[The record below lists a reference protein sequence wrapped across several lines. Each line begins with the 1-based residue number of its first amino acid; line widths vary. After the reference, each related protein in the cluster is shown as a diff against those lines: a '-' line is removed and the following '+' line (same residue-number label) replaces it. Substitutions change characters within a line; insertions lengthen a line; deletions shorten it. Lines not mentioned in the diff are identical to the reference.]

1 MLLQLLHLLAVV
13 AEAMSG
19 ALMGMRRG
27 MDRVGLCLVGAVT
40 ALGAGTL
47 RDVLLGH
54 EPLAWISHPDYV
66 LITIAAASVAAA
78 CAKWLRHWQGLFVT
92 VDAIGLIAF
101 TVIGC
106 DVPATTDVSPPSS
119 CWPRACWPRACTG
132 NLGYSPPP
140 IRAAQVNRAVRYPH
154 SMIQKKKSQ
163 SHDPYAPVAKN
174 QLLAA
179 RLPMWRSKFIVLLV
193 FGAFAA
199 LAGRAFWVQ
208 VVNQDFYVDQG
219 QKRYQRTIELD
230 ATRGRIV
237 DRNGSMLAVSL
248 ATYEIWASP
257 KLIDEAAFVPLS
269 RLLDLPLAEL
279 RRRLNGDKTFVLL
292 KRQVDAET
300 AGHLS
305 KAGLAGITQIA
316 DSKRFYPEGE
326 SAAHVVGFTDIEDDG
341 QEGVELAANEQLL
354 GVPGQREVIRDR
366 LGRVVSETR
375 PLVPAQNG
383 ETIHLTIDRRIQQLA
398 YAQLKDAIARHHA
411 EAGSVVVLDARNGE
425 ILALANYPSFDPNDR
440 ARLTGRQLRNRAVV
454 DTFEPGSTIKPVVVA
469 LSIDEGKV
477 RPHSVIDTAPG
488 WYKIGPAVIHD
499 TSNHGVMTV
508 AEAVQKSSNIA
519 LAKLALNLPAEKIWT
534 KYQEYGLGL
543 RPELTFPGVASG
555 KVRPY
560 KRWRPIEQATMAYGY
575 GLSTSLLQIAQVY
588 TAYAGDGT
596 MHHVSLLRNAA
607 GAATQSGDAGH
618 AVTTPATAR
627 AIRSMLEMAT
637 GVGGTGRAATVEG
650 YRVGGK
656 TGTARKQVGATY
668 AKNRYRALFVGM
680 APMSDP
686 RLIVA
691 VMIDDP
697 AGKAFYGGTVAGPV
711 FSGVTGGA
719 LQLLGVPPDAP
730 GT

>member
-1 MLLQLLHLLAVV
+1 
-13 AEAMSG
+13 
-19 ALMGMRRG
+19 
-27 MDRVGLCLVGAVT
+27 
-40 ALGAGTL
+40 
-47 RDVLLGH
+47 
-54 EPLAWISHPDYV
+54 
-66 LITIAAASVAAA
+66 
-78 CAKWLRHWQGLFVT
+78 
-92 VDAIGLIAF
+92 
-101 TVIGC
+101 
-106 DVPATTDVSPPSS
+106 
-119 CWPRACWPRACTG
+119 
-132 NLGYSPPP
+132 
-140 IRAAQVNRAVRYPH
+140 
-154 SMIQKKKSQ
+154 MIQQKKSQ
-163 SHDPYAPVAKN
+163 SHDPYASVAKN
-174 QLLAA
+174 PLLAA
-179 RLPMWRSKFIVLLV
+179 RLPTWRSKFIVLLV

-199 LAGRAFWVQ
+199 LAGRALWVQ
-208 VVNQDFYVDQG
+208 VVNRDFYIDQG

-230 ATRGRIV
+230 ATRGRII

-248 ATYEIWASP
+248 ATYEIWATP
-257 KLIDEAAFVPLS
+257 RQVDETAAVPLAK
-269 RLLDLPLAEL
+269 LLDLPLAEL
-279 RRRLNGDKTFVLL
+279 RRRLNGDKSFVLL
-292 KRQVDAET
+292 KRQVDADT
-300 AGHLS
+300 AAQLS
-305 KAGLAGITQIA
+305 RLGLAGVTQIA

-326 SAAHVVGFTDIEDDG
+326 SAAHVVGFTDIEDNG
-341 QEGVELAANEQLL
+341 QEGVELAANEHLL

-375 PLVPAQNG
+375 PLVPARNG

-398 YAQLKDAIARHHA
+398 YGQLKEAIAKHHA

-454 DTFEPGSTIKPVVVA
+454 DTFEPGSTIKPLVVA

-477 RPHSVIDTAPG
+477 RPQSVIDTAPG

-508 AEAVQKSSNIA
+508 SEAVQKSSNIA
-519 LAKLALNLPAEKIWT
+519 LAKLALNLPAETIWT
-534 KYQEYGLGL
+534 KYQQYGLGL

-575 GLSTSLLQIAQVY
+575 GLSASLLQMAQIY

-596 MHHVSLLRNAA
+596 MQRVSLLRNGAHAA
-607 GAATQSGDAGH
+607 APSVDTDL
-618 AVTTPATAR
+618 AVTKPATAR
-627 AIRSMLEMAT
+627 AIRAMLEMAT
-637 GVGGTGRAATVEG
+637 GEGGTGRAAAVPG
-650 YRVGGK
+650 YRIGGK

-711 FSGVTGGA
+711 FSEVTGGA

-730 GT
+730 GI

>member
-1 MLLQLLHLLAVV
+1 MTQ
-13 AEAMSG
+13 
-19 ALMGMRRG
+19 
-27 MDRVGLCLVGAVT
+27 
-40 ALGAGTL
+40 
-47 RDVLLGH
+47 
-54 EPLAWISHPDYV
+54 
-66 LITIAAASVAAA
+66 
-78 CAKWLRHWQGLFVT
+78 
-92 VDAIGLIAF
+92 
-101 TVIGC
+101 
-106 DVPATTDVSPPSS
+106 
-119 CWPRACWPRACTG
+119 
-132 NLGYSPPP
+132 
-140 IRAAQVNRAVRYPH
+140 
-154 SMIQKKKSQ
+154 KKSQ
-163 SHDPYAPVAKN
+163 PHDPYAPVAKN
-174 QLLAA
+174 PLLAA
-179 RLPMWRSKFIVLLV
+179 RLPAWRSKLIVLLV
-193 FGAFAA
+193 FGAFAT
-199 LAGRAFWVQ
+199 LAARAFWVQ

-257 KLIDEAAFVPLS
+257 KLIDAAAVAPLS
-269 RLLDLPLAEL
+269 KLLDLPLAEL
-279 RRRLNGDKTFVLL
+279 HRRLNGDKTFVLL
-292 KRQVDAET
+292 KRQVDADT
-300 AGHLS
+300 AAHLS
-305 KAGLAGITQIA
+305 RLGLAGITRIA

-326 SAAHVVGFTDIEDDG
+326 SAAHVVGFTDIEDNG

-375 PLVPAQNG
+375 PLVPARNG
-383 ETIHLTIDRRIQQLA
+383 DTIHLTIDRRIQQLA
-398 YAQLKDAIARHHA
+398 YAQLKEAIAKHHA

-477 RPHSVIDTAPG
+477 RPQSAIDTAPG
-488 WYKIGPAVIHD
+488 WYRIGPAVIHD

-508 AEAVQKSSNIA
+508 SEAVQKSSNIA
-519 LAKLALNLPAEKIWT
+519 LAKLALNLPAEMIWT
-534 KYQEYGLGL
+534 KYQQYGLGL
-543 RPELTFPGVASG
+543 RPVLSFPGVASG

-575 GLSTSLLQIAQVY
+575 GLSASLLQIAQVY

-596 MHHVSLLRNAA
+596 MQRVSLLRDAT
-607 GAATQSGDAGH
+607 GAAAQPPSADRDL
-618 AVTTPATAR
+618 AVTKPATAR
-627 AIRSMLEMAT
+627 AIRVMLEMAT
-637 GVGGTGRAATVEG
+637 GEGGTGRAAAVKG
-650 YRVGGK
+650 YRIGGK
-656 TGTARKQVGATY
+656 TGTARKQVGAAY

-697 AGKAFYGGTVAGPV
+697 AGKGFYGGTVAGPV

-730 GT
+730 GV

>member
-1 MLLQLLHLLAVV
+1 
-13 AEAMSG
+13 
-19 ALMGMRRG
+19 
-27 MDRVGLCLVGAVT
+27 
-40 ALGAGTL
+40 
-47 RDVLLGH
+47 
-54 EPLAWISHPDYV
+54 
-66 LITIAAASVAAA
+66 
-78 CAKWLRHWQGLFVT
+78 
-92 VDAIGLIAF
+92 
-101 TVIGC
+101 
-106 DVPATTDVSPPSS
+106 
-119 CWPRACWPRACTG
+119 
-132 NLGYSPPP
+132 
-140 IRAAQVNRAVRYPH
+140 
-154 SMIQKKKSQ
+154 MIQKKKSQ
-163 SHDPYAPVAKN
+163 PRDPYAPVAKN
-174 QLLAA
+174 QLLVA
-179 RLPMWRSKFIVLLV
+179 RLPMWRSRLIVVLV
-193 FGAFAA
+193 FAAFAA

-208 VVNQDFYVDQG
+208 VFNRDFYVDQG

-257 KLIDEAAFVPLS
+257 KLLDEAALPPLS
-269 RLLDLPLAEL
+269 KLLDLPLAEL

-305 KAGLAGITQIA
+305 KLGLAGITQIA

-326 SAAHVVGFTDIEDDG
+326 SAAHVVGFTDIEDNG

-354 GVPGQREVIRDR
+354 GVPGHREVIRDR

-398 YAQLKDAIARHHA
+398 YGQLKEAIAKHRA

-477 RPHSVIDTAPG
+477 RPQSAIDTAPG

-519 LAKLALNLPAEKIWT
+519 LAKLALNLPAEKIWA
-534 KYQEYGLGL
+534 KYQEYGLGV

-555 KVRPY
+555 KMRPY

-575 GLSTSLLQIAQVY
+575 GLSASLLQIAQIY

-596 MHHVSLLRNAA
+596 MHPVRLVREDPNAA
-607 GAATQSGDAGH
+607 AVAQGRH

-637 GVGGTGRAATVEG
+637 GDGGTGRAAAVEG

-656 TGTARKQVGATY
+656 TGTARKQVGTSY

-711 FSGVTGGA
+711 FSAVTGGA
-719 LQLLGVPPDAP
+719 LQLLGVPPDA
-730 GT
+730 

>member
-1 MLLQLLHLLAVV
+1 
-13 AEAMSG
+13 
-19 ALMGMRRG
+19 
-27 MDRVGLCLVGAVT
+27 
-40 ALGAGTL
+40 
-47 RDVLLGH
+47 
-54 EPLAWISHPDYV
+54 
-66 LITIAAASVAAA
+66 
-78 CAKWLRHWQGLFVT
+78 
-92 VDAIGLIAF
+92 
-101 TVIGC
+101 
-106 DVPATTDVSPPSS
+106 
-119 CWPRACWPRACTG
+119 
-132 NLGYSPPP
+132 
-140 IRAAQVNRAVRYPH
+140 
-154 SMIQKKKSQ
+154 MIQKKKSQ
-163 SHDPYAPVAKN
+163 PRDPYAPVAKN
-174 QLLAA
+174 QLLVA
-179 RLPMWRSKFIVLLV
+179 RLPMWRSKFIVVLV

-199 LAGRAFWVQ
+199 LAGRALWVQ
-208 VVNQDFYVDQG
+208 VVNRDFYIDQG

-257 KLIDEAAFVPLS
+257 KLLDEAALPPLS
-269 RLLDLPLAEL
+269 KLLDLPLAEL
-279 RRRLNGDKTFVLL
+279 RRRLSGDKTFVLL
-292 KRQVDAET
+292 KRQVDADT

-305 KAGLAGITQIA
+305 KLGLAGITQIA

-326 SAAHVVGFTDIEDDG
+326 SAAHVVGFTDIEDNG

-354 GVPGQREVIRDR
+354 GVPGHREVIRDR

-398 YAQLKDAIARHHA
+398 YGQLKDAIAKHRA

-477 RPHSVIDTAPG
+477 RPQSVIDTAPG

-499 TSNHGVMTV
+499 TSNHGAMTV

-519 LAKLALNLPAEKIWT
+519 LAKLALNLPPEKIWT

-543 RPELTFPGVASG
+543 RPDLTFPGVASG

-575 GLSTSLLQIAQVY
+575 GLSASLLQIAQIY

-596 MHHVSLLRNAA
+596 MHRVRLLREGTEAGGNDA
-607 GAATQSGDAGH
+607 GASPQTRH
-618 AVTTPATAR
+618 AVTTPGTAR

-637 GVGGTGRAATVEG
+637 GDGGTGRAATVEG

-711 FSGVTGGA
+711 FSAVTGGA
-719 LQLLGVPPDAP
+719 LQLLGVPPDA
-730 GT
+730 

>member
-1 MLLQLLHLLAVV
+1 
-13 AEAMSG
+13 
-19 ALMGMRRG
+19 
-27 MDRVGLCLVGAVT
+27 
-40 ALGAGTL
+40 
-47 RDVLLGH
+47 
-54 EPLAWISHPDYV
+54 
-66 LITIAAASVAAA
+66 
-78 CAKWLRHWQGLFVT
+78 
-92 VDAIGLIAF
+92 
-101 TVIGC
+101 
-106 DVPATTDVSPPSS
+106 
-119 CWPRACWPRACTG
+119 
-132 NLGYSPPP
+132 
-140 IRAAQVNRAVRYPH
+140 
-154 SMIQKKKSQ
+154 MIQKKKSQ
-163 SHDPYAPVAKN
+163 SHDPYAPVAKHP
-174 QLLAA
+174 LLAA
-179 RLPMWRSKFIVLLV
+179 RLPMWRSKFIVLLM
-193 FGAFAA
+193 FGAFAS

-219 QKRYQRTIELD
+219 QKRYQRTLELD

-257 KLIDEAAFVPLS
+257 KLIDEAAVAPLS
-269 RLLDLPLAEL
+269 KLLDLPLAEL
-279 RRRLNGDKTFVLL
+279 RRRLNGNKTFVLL

-305 KAGLAGITQIA
+305 KLGLAGITQIA

-326 SAAHVVGFTDIEDDG
+326 SAAHVVGFTDIEDNG

-477 RPHSVIDTAPG
+477 RPQSVIDTAPG

-543 RPELTFPGVASG
+543 RPELMFPGVASG

-575 GLSTSLLQIAQVY
+575 GLSASLLQIAQVY

-596 MHHVSLLRNAA
+596 MHRVSLLRNAA
-607 GAATQSGDAGH
+607 GAAAPAGDKGH

-650 YRVGGK
+650 YRIGGK

>member
-1 MLLQLLHLLAVV
+1 M
-13 AEAMSG
+13 
-19 ALMGMRRG
+19 
-27 MDRVGLCLVGAVT
+27 T
-40 ALGAGTL
+40 
-47 RDVLLGH
+47 
-54 EPLAWISHPDYV
+54 
-66 LITIAAASVAAA
+66 
-78 CAKWLRHWQGLFVT
+78 
-92 VDAIGLIAF
+92 
-101 TVIGC
+101 
-106 DVPATTDVSPPSS
+106 
-119 CWPRACWPRACTG
+119 
-132 NLGYSPPP
+132 
-140 IRAAQVNRAVRYPH
+140 
-154 SMIQKKKSQ
+154 QKKKSQ
-163 SHDPYAPVAKN
+163 PHDPYAPVAKN
-174 QLLAA
+174 PLLAA
-179 RLPMWRSKFIVLLV
+179 RLPAWRSKFIVLLV
-193 FGAFAA
+193 FGAFAT
-199 LAGRAFWVQ
+199 LAARAFWVQ

-257 KLIDEAAFVPLS
+257 KQIDEAAVAPLS
-269 RLLDLPLAEL
+269 KLLDLPLADL
-279 RRRLNGDKTFVLL
+279 RRRLNGDKIFVLL
-292 KRQVDAET
+292 KRQVDADT
-300 AGHLS
+300 AAHLS
-305 KAGLAGITQIA
+305 RLGLAGITQIA

-326 SAAHVVGFTDIEDDG
+326 SAAHVVGFTDIEDNG
-341 QEGVELAANEQLL
+341 QEGVELAANAQLL

-375 PLVPAQNG
+375 PLVPARNG
-383 ETIHLTIDRRIQQLA
+383 DTIHLTIDRRIQQLA
-398 YAQLKDAIARHHA
+398 YAQLKEAIAKHHA

-477 RPHSVIDTAPG
+477 RPQSVIDTAPG
-488 WYKIGPAVIHD
+488 WYRIGPVVIHD

-508 AEAVQKSSNIA
+508 SEAVQKSSNIA
-519 LAKLALNLPAEKIWT
+519 LAKLALNLPAETIWT
-534 KYQEYGLGL
+534 KYQQYGFGL

-575 GLSTSLLQIAQVY
+575 GLSASLLQIAQVY

-596 MHHVSLLRNAA
+596 MQRVSLLRDAT
-607 GAATQSGDAGH
+607 GAAAQSPSADRDL
-618 AVTTPATAR
+618 AVTKPATAR
-627 AIRSMLEMAT
+627 AIRAMLEMAT
-637 GVGGTGRAATVEG
+637 GEGGTGRAAAVAG
-650 YRVGGK
+650 YRIGGK
-656 TGTARKQVGATY
+656 TGTARKQVGAAY
-668 AKNRYRALFVGM
+668 AKKRYRALFVGM

-730 GT
+730 GV

>member
-1 MLLQLLHLLAVV
+1 
-13 AEAMSG
+13 
-19 ALMGMRRG
+19 
-27 MDRVGLCLVGAVT
+27 
-40 ALGAGTL
+40 
-47 RDVLLGH
+47 
-54 EPLAWISHPDYV
+54 
-66 LITIAAASVAAA
+66 
-78 CAKWLRHWQGLFVT
+78 
-92 VDAIGLIAF
+92 
-101 TVIGC
+101 
-106 DVPATTDVSPPSS
+106 
-119 CWPRACWPRACTG
+119 
-132 NLGYSPPP
+132 
-140 IRAAQVNRAVRYPH
+140 
-154 SMIQKKKSQ
+154 MIPKKKSP
-163 SHDPYAPVAKN
+163 SRDSYAPVAKN
-174 QLLAA
+174 QLLVA
-179 RLPMWRSKFIVLLV
+179 RLPMWRSKFIVVLV
-193 FGAFAA
+193 FAAFAA

-208 VVNQDFYVDQG
+208 VVNRDFYVDQG

-248 ATYEIWASP
+248 ATYEIWATP
-257 KLIDEAAFVPLS
+257 KLLDEAALPPLS
-269 RLLDLPLAEL
+269 KLLDLPLAEL

-292 KRQVDAET
+292 KRQVDADT

-305 KAGLAGITQIA
+305 KLGLAGITQIA

-326 SAAHVVGFTDIEDDG
+326 SAAHVVGFTDIEDNG

-354 GVPGQREVIRDR
+354 GVPGHREVIRDR

-383 ETIHLTIDRRIQQLA
+383 DTIHLTIDRRIQQLA
-398 YAQLKDAIARHHA
+398 YAQLKDAIAKHRA

-477 RPHSVIDTAPG
+477 RPQSVIDTAPG

-499 TSNHGVMTV
+499 TSNHGAMTV

-519 LAKLALNLPAEKIWT
+519 LAKLALNLPAEKIWA
-534 KYQEYGLGL
+534 KYQEYGLGM

-575 GLSTSLLQIAQVY
+575 GLSASLLQIAQIY

-596 MHHVSLLRNAA
+596 MHPVRLVRENIDAA
-607 GAATQSGDAGH
+607 AAALQTGH

-637 GVGGTGRAATVEG
+637 GDGGTGRAATVEG
-650 YRVGGK
+650 YRIGGK
-656 TGTARKQVGATY
+656 TGTARKQVGASY

-711 FSGVTGGA
+711 FSAVTGGS
-719 LQLLGVPPDAP
+719 LQLLGVPPDARGVDGQNAAHAFAP
-730 GT
+730 S